1 MKDTNELKAA
11 SESGPLWL
19 AVNRINQEAQ
29 GIRSYE
35 LVDTTGGALVR
46 QYSLCNAP
54 GERHRYVIAVLR
66 EENGRRGSNTLHDK
80 VRVQDM
86 LRVSRPRNH
95 FELVSGAR
103 RVILLAGEVDH
114 RDCILGNDEREQFI
128 TPCVAR
134 AKGGLLMLDL

>member
-1 MKDTNELKAA
+1 MKDAATSKAA

-35 LVDTTGGALVR
+35 LVDPTGGALPEFTAGAHIDVDSGEGLVR
-46 QYSLCNAP
+46 QYSLCNSP

-66 EENGRRGSNTLHDK
+66 EEDGRGGSKTLHDK

-95 FELVSGAR
+95 FELAPGAR
-103 RVILLAGEVDH
+103 RVILLAAES
-114 RDCILGNDEREQFI
+114 
-128 TPCVAR
+128 A
-134 AKGGLLMLDL
+134 